1 MTNNIISG
9 MTQFGFQS
17 VTPYV
22 SVGTWKNYAVTL
34 RQITRQS
41 CYVYLAVRLGKANS
55 RLRKTLR
62 EAVKAAGMKRAVVN
76 SVQAN
81 TVMSSF
87 SFGRDGTLSELTAFL
102 ELLTAALRENGV
114 GPANTC
120 AVTGAPNPD
129 SLCMLQRQSC
139 YGYQP
144 VCAAAVRK
152 ETYAVQEK
160 VEENENNGSYL
171 TGAVGAVL
179 GAILGIGVNVLT
191 ILFLERIFSLLFALV
206 PIGAMF
212 GYKLFKGKTNK
223 FSLLIVIVLSL
234 LAVPV
239 MIYLSTALSFV
250 RELKAP
256 FGDALRVTGE
266 IFFTGAFLREILGD
280 LLKMLVFMALG
291 VVFAWGYMRE
301 QLNVNRLQGAN
312 VHLESLRPNPLF
324 APAAGAAAPEAEA
337 PAEQNGEETEQR

>member
-1 MTNNIISG
+1 MENEMISG
-9 MTQFGFQS
+9 MRQYGFQA

-22 SVGTWKNYAVTL
+22 CVGTWKNYAVTL
-34 RQITRQS
+34 RRFTRQS
-41 CYVYLAVRLGKANS
+41 YYVYLAVRLGKANS
-55 RLRKTLR
+55 QLRKTLR
-62 EAVKAAGMKRAVVN
+62 AAVKAAGMKKAAVN

-81 TVMSSF
+81 TVMGSF
-87 SFGRDGTLSELTAFL
+87 SFGDSGSLAGLTAFL
-102 ELLTAALRENGV
+102 ELLTNTLRENGV

-129 SLCMLQRQSC
+129 SLCMLQRQNC

-144 VCAAAVRK
+144 VCASAVRR
-152 ETYAVQEK
+152 ETSAVQER

-171 TGAVGAVL
+171 TGTLGAVL

-212 GYKLFKGKTNK
+212 GYKLCKGKTNK
-223 FSLLIVIVLSL
+223 YSLLIVIVLSV

-250 RELKAP
+250 RELKTP
-256 FGDALRVTGE
+256 LGEALRVTGE
-266 IFFTGAFLREILGD
+266 IFFTGSFLREILGD
-280 LLKMLVFMALG
+280 LVKMLIFMALG
-291 VVFAWGYMRE
+291 VAFAWGYMRE
-301 QLNVNRLQGAN
+301 QLNVNRLEGAN
-312 VHLESLRPNPLF
+312 VHLESLRPNPLYAQ
-324 APAAGAAAPEAEA
+324 APAAPEPEA
-337 PAEQNGEETEQR
+337 PAE